1 VGFKM
6 YNIRISFDCPNTCGS
21 KENNRY
27 NNNVSMTYGIPY
39 KISLN
44 TCDHAKQPFN
54 DFHKLRELKRALN
67 ENMDY

>member
-1 VGFKM
+1 
-6 YNIRISFDCPNTCGS
+6 
-21 KENNRY
+21 
-27 NNNVSMTYGIPY
+27 MTYGIPY